1 MYLFLMTVG
10 RLTLISTMLRC
21 ERHLNDKSCLEC
33 LYTSAGLF
41 VGPLFED
48 EGMNQVRRERERGGG
63 GWRLLHHHH
72 PLDFHP
78 CGRFSIVKV
87 RRCQNLEEIRVQLVP
102 FDYLHKS
109 T

>member
-48 EGMNQVRRERERGGG
+48 EGMNQVRREREGGG
-63 GWRLLHHHH
+63 EDGGYCIIITH
-72 PLDFHP
+72 
-78 CGRFSIVKV
+78 SIF
-87 RRCQNLEEIRVQLVP
+87 IRVVDFL
-102 FDYLHKS
+102 LLK
-109 T
+109 